1 MTSHVFSTLC
11 SGWNSVARRESD
23 RHLPVAGRHDG
34 AGPGRDGDA
43 GAQCAAGEEE
53 HHGDDHAVKILRPCL
68 PERMPFADFR
78 FCLPVAH
85 QQEQLIAA
93 VHDAVDRFVQHG
105 GRPGDGKP
113 HELRYGYQYVG
124 TQSGN
129 DTHHAALVFLL
140 LFLHILSVYFPA
152 ALLTSFSISIFSS

>member
-11 SGWNSVARRESD
+11 SGWNSF
-23 RHLPVAGRHDG
+23 
-34 AGPGRDGDA
+34 
-43 GAQCAAGEEE
+43 CAASMIPSTAGKEE
-53 HHGDDHAVKILRPCL
+53 HHGYDHAVEVLGTCL
-68 PERMPFADFR
+68 SERMPFANFR
-78 FCLPVAH
+78 FCLPIAH
-85 QQEQLIAA
+85 QQEYLIAA

-105 GRPGDGKP
+105 GRPGDRKS

-124 TQSGN
+124 SQGGN

-152 ALLTSFSISIFSS
+152 SLLISFSISIFSS